1 MFKVWIQEEKVDSGF
16 LRDTGHHLAIDGHI
30 KKAYHINAEK
40 GEDQV
45 DDNREYLTKFLIQQS
60 KYPLYF
66 TIIGYEEY
74 DDLEEILKR
83 GGLQYKLNFLEESRP
98 YWTDG
103 KNLTYH
109 PPCFTV
115 EVSDEEELAYI
126 LKETYWLPTQNEF
139 YTISTTEN
147 LYFNLEEVME
157 WGEKKKRSAPHFRS
171 EENSTFVT
179 IFHDGYG
186 FYLFSNEE
194 KYSSIQNLCVN
205 LPPKTDIKQIND
217 ELVNGGWG

>member
-30 KKAYHINAEK
+30 NNIYYINAQK
-40 GEDQV
+40 GKEQV
-45 DDNREYLTKFLIQQS
+45 DDNREYLTNFLIRQN

-74 DDLEEILKR
+74 DELEEILKR
-83 GGLQYKLNFLEESRP
+83 GGLKYKLTLLEESRP
-98 YWTDG
+98 YWTGG
-103 KNLTYH
+103 KSLTYR
-109 PPCFTV
+109 PPCFTI
-115 EVSDEEELAYI
+115 EISDEKGLAYI
-126 LKETYWLPTQNEF
+126 LEETYWLPTQNEF
-139 YTISTTEN
+139 YAISTTEN

-157 WGEKKKRSAPHFRS
+157 WGKKKKRSAPHFKS

-205 LPPKTDIKQIND
+205 LPSKTDIRQIND
-217 ELVNGGWG
+217 ELVNGGWD

>member
-1 MFKVWIQEEKVDSGF
+1 MFKVWVQEEKVSSGF

-30 KKAYHINAEK
+30 KKAYHINAQK

-45 DDNREYLTKFLIQQS
+45 DDNREYLTKFLIQQG

-74 DDLEEILKR
+74 GDLEETIKI
-83 GGLQYKLNFLEESRP
+83 GGLQYRLNFLEESRP

-103 KNLTYH
+103 KNLTYQ

-115 EVSDEEELAYI
+115 EVTDEKELTYI
-126 LKETYWLPTQNEF
+126 LEETYWLPTQNDF
-139 YTISTTEN
+139 YAISTTEN

-157 WGEKKKRSAPHFRS
+157 WGRRKKRSAPHFRS

-217 ELVNGGWG
+217 ELVNGGWD

>member
-1 MFKVWIQEEKVDSGF
+1 MFKVWIQEEKVSSVF

-30 KKAYHINAEK
+30 KQVYSINAQK

-45 DDNREYLTKFLIQQS
+45 DDNREYLTRFLIFLN

-74 DDLEEILKR
+74 DELEELLKR
-83 GGLQYKLNFLEESRP
+83 GSLQYKLNFLEESRT

-103 KNLTYH
+103 KKFTYH

-115 EVSDEEELAYI
+115 EVPDEKALVYI
-126 LKETYWLPTQNEF
+126 LEETYWLPTQNEF
-139 YTISTTEN
+139 YAISTTKN
-147 LYFNLEEVME
+147 LYFNLEEVIE
-157 WGEKKKRSAPHFRS
+157 WGEKKKRSAPHFKS

-194 KYSSIQNLCVN
+194 KYSSIQNLCTS
-205 LPPKTDIKQIND
+205 LPSKTDIRQIND
-217 ELVNGGWG
+217 DLVNGGWD